1 MEKDKCKIK
10 QQEIKNWP
18 IVVLLVLMY
27 IVVAMS
33 DNFKGIFVPFFK
45 IEFRVNNTQI
55 GYMLTASL
63 FAYAVFQY
71 VGGMLIEKYGYKK
84 IIGTGFILGIL
95 SLLVL
100 INCPNFTILI
110 VGMFL
115 LNSGMAMF
123 NIGVNTLGPVLTVAS
138 TAVLMNFI
146 NFSYGAGNTAIQKIS
161 GNLLAGGIPWRKF
174 YIFMLIAVIV
184 LFVYL
189 LVIKI
194 PYTPK
199 SETVNWSKKDL
210 FSNRMIYLYIG
221 ICGLYLAA
229 EYGIGNWFVNYMN
242 ESFKFTAD
250 KSAFYVALF
259 FGCETIGRLFGGFIV
274 DRLGHFRSIL
284 VYGVIATLMSFVGI
298 IMGEKGLMIFG
309 LAGFAYSIIFPTII
323 TTIGTVFEEAT
334 SYATGLILMCGTL
347 IAMLVSMG
355 IGLLNDAIGARSAFY
370 VIAIAVALTTVCAQI
385 INKNILKEND

>member
-1 MEKDKCKIK
+1 MEVN
-10 QQEIKNWP
+10 QQEKSKVKNWP
-18 IVVLLVLMY
+18 IVLLLVLMY

-45 IEFRVNNTQI
+45 GEFKVDNTEI
-55 GYMLTASL
+55 GYVLTASL

-71 VGGMLIEKYGYKK
+71 IGGILIEKYGYKK
-84 IIGTGFILGIL
+84 IIASGFIIAIVA
-95 SLLVL
+95 LLTL
-100 INCPNFTILI
+100 INCPSFPVLI
-110 VGMFL
+110 IGMFL
-115 LNSGMAMF
+115 LNTGMAMF

-161 GNLLAGGIPWRKF
+161 GNLLASGIPWRKF
-174 YIFMLIAVIV
+174 YIFMIIAVIL
-184 LFVYL
+184 LFIYL

-194 PYTPK
+194 PYKPK
-199 SETVNWSKKDL
+199 AAIVNWSKKDL
-210 FSNRMIYLYIG
+210 FSNKMLYLYIG

-242 ESFKFTAD
+242 ESFGFTAD

-274 DRLGHFRSIL
+274 DKLGHFRSIL
-284 VYGVIATLMSFVGI
+284 IYGVIATLMSFAGI
-298 IMGEKGLMIFG
+298 IMGEKGLLIFG

-323 TTIGTVFEEAT
+323 TTIGRVFKEAT

-347 IAMLVSMG
+347 IAMLASMG
-355 IGLLNDAIGARSAFY
+355 IGLLNDIIGAQQAFY
-370 VIAIAVALTTVCAQI
+370 VIAIVVALTTACAQI
-385 INKNILKEND
+385 INKRISKEND

>member
-1 MEKDKCKIK
+1 MEVK
-10 QQEIKNWP
+10 QQKVKNWP
-18 IVVLLVLMY
+18 IVLLLVLMY

-45 IEFRVNNTQI
+45 GEFKVSNTEI
-55 GYMLTASL
+55 GYVLTASL

-71 VGGMLIEKYGYKK
+71 IGGILIEKYGYKK
-84 IIGTGFILGIL
+84 IIASGFIAGIVA
-95 SLLVL
+95 LLIL
-100 INCPNFTILI
+100 INCPNFAVLI
-110 VGMFL
+110 VGMFV
-115 LNSGMAMF
+115 LNAGMAMF

-161 GNLLAGGIPWRKF
+161 GNLLAGGIPWRSF
-174 YIFMLIAVIV
+174 YIFMLAAISV
-184 LFVYL
+184 LFIYL
-189 LVIKI
+189 LAIKI
-194 PYTPK
+194 PYKPK
-199 SETVNWSKKDL
+199 VETIHWNKKDL
-210 FSNRMIYLYIG
+210 FSNKMLYLYIG

-229 EYGIGNWFVNYMN
+229 EFGIGNWFVNYMN

-274 DRLGHFRSIL
+274 DKIGHFKSIL
-284 VYGVIATLMSFVGI
+284 IYGVIATLMSFLGI
-298 IMGEKGLMIFG
+298 IMGEQGLLIFG

-323 TTIGTVFEEAT
+323 TTIGRVFKEAT

-347 IAMLVSMG
+347 IAMLGSMG
-355 IGLLNDAIGARSAFY
+355 IGLLNDIVGVQKAFY
-370 VIAIAVALTTVCAQI
+370 VIAAAIALTTICAQI

>member
-1 MEKDKCKIK
+1 MEVK
-10 QQEIKNWP
+10 QRKVKNWP
-18 IVVLLVLMY
+18 IVLLLVLMY

-45 IEFRVNNTQI
+45 GEFKVSNTEI
-55 GYMLTASL
+55 GYVLTASL

-71 VGGMLIEKYGYKK
+71 IGGILIEKYGYKK
-84 IIGTGFILGIL
+84 IIAAGFISSIAA
-95 SLLVL
+95 LLIL
-100 INCPNFTILI
+100 INCPSFLVLI

-115 LNSGMAMF
+115 LNAGMAMF

-161 GNLLAGGIPWRKF
+161 GNLLAAGIPWRSF
-174 YIFMLIAVIV
+174 YIFMLVAASA
-184 LFVYL
+184 LFIYL

-194 PYTPK
+194 PYKPK
-199 SETVNWSKKDL
+199 VETIQWNKKDL
-210 FSNRMIYLYIG
+210 FSNKMLYLYIG

-274 DRLGHFRSIL
+274 DKLGHLKSIL
-284 VYGVIATLMSFVGI
+284 IYGVIATLMSFLGI
-298 IMGEKGLMIFG
+298 IMGEQGLLIFG

-323 TTIGTVFEEAT
+323 TTIGRVFKEAT

-347 IAMLVSMG
+347 IAMLASMG
-355 IGLLNDAIGARSAFY
+355 IGLLNDIIGAQKAFY
-370 VIAIAVALTTVCAQI
+370 VIAAAVALTTICAQI

>member
-1 MEKDKCKIK
+1 MEVK
-10 QQEIKNWP
+10 QQKVKNWP
-18 IVVLLVLMY
+18 IVLLLVLMY

-45 IEFRVNNTQI
+45 GEFKVSNTEI
-55 GYMLTASL
+55 GYVLTASL

-71 VGGMLIEKYGYKK
+71 IGGILIEKYGYKK
-84 IIGTGFILGIL
+84 IIASGFIAGIVA
-95 SLLVL
+95 LLIL
-100 INCPNFTILI
+100 INCPNFAVLI
-110 VGMFL
+110 VGMFV
-115 LNSGMAMF
+115 LNAGMAMF

-161 GNLLAGGIPWRKF
+161 GNLLAGGIPWRSF
-174 YIFMLIAVIV
+174 YIFMLAAISV
-184 LFVYL
+184 LFIYL
-189 LVIKI
+189 LAIKI
-194 PYTPK
+194 PYKPK
-199 SETVNWSKKDL
+199 VEKIHWNKKDL
-210 FSNRMIYLYIG
+210 FSNKMLYLYIG

-229 EYGIGNWFVNYMN
+229 EFGIGNWFVNYMN

-274 DRLGHFRSIL
+274 DKIGHFKSIL
-284 VYGVIATLMSFVGI
+284 IYGVIGTLMSFLGI
-298 IMGEKGLMIFG
+298 IMGEQGLLIFG

-323 TTIGTVFEEAT
+323 TTIGRVFKEAT

-347 IAMLVSMG
+347 IAMLGSMG
-355 IGLLNDAIGARSAFY
+355 IGLLNDIVGVQKAFY
-370 VIAIAVALTTVCAQI
+370 VIAAAIALTTICAQI

>member
-1 MEKDKCKIK
+1 MEVNH
-10 QQEIKNWP
+10 QQKVKNWP
-18 IVVLLVLMY
+18 IVLLLVLMY

-45 IEFRVNNTQI
+45 SEFKVSNTQI
-55 GYMLTASL
+55 GYVLTASL

-71 VGGMLIEKYGYKK
+71 IGGILIEKYGYKK
-84 IIGTGFILGIL
+84 IIASGFVSSIAA
-95 SLLVL
+95 LLIL
-100 INCPNFTILI
+100 INCPSFLVLI
-110 VGMFL
+110 IGMFL
-115 LNSGMAMF
+115 LNAGMAMF

-146 NFSYGAGNTAIQKIS
+146 NFSYGAGNTAVQKIS
-161 GNLLAGGIPWRKF
+161 GNLLAAGIPWRSF
-174 YIFMLIAVIV
+174 YIFMLVAATA
-184 LFVYL
+184 LFIYL

-194 PYTPK
+194 PYKPK
-199 SETVNWSKKDL
+199 VETIHWNKKDL
-210 FSNRMIYLYIG
+210 FSNKMLYLYIG

-274 DRLGHFRSIL
+274 DKLGHLKSIL
-284 VYGVIATLMSFVGI
+284 IYGVIATLMSFLGI
-298 IMGEKGLMIFG
+298 IMGEQGLLIFG

-323 TTIGTVFEEAT
+323 TTIGRVFKEAT

-347 IAMLVSMG
+347 IAMLGSMG
-355 IGLLNDAIGARSAFY
+355 IGLLNDIIGAQKAFY
-370 VIAIAVALTTVCAQI
+370 VIAAAVALTTICAQI
-385 INKNILKEND
+385 INKNISKEND

>member
-1 MEKDKCKIK
+1 MEVK
-10 QQEIKNWP
+10 QQKVKNWP
-18 IVVLLVLMY
+18 IVLLLVLMY

-45 IEFRVNNTQI
+45 GEFKVSNTEI
-55 GYMLTASL
+55 GYVLTASL

-71 VGGMLIEKYGYKK
+71 IGGILIEKYGYKK
-84 IIGTGFILGIL
+84 IIASGFISSIVA
-95 SLLVL
+95 LLIL
-100 INCPNFTILI
+100 INCPSFLVLI

-115 LNSGMAMF
+115 LNAGMAMF

-138 TAVLMNFI
+138 TAILMNFI

-161 GNLLAGGIPWRKF
+161 GNLLAAGIPWRSF
-174 YIFMLIAVIV
+174 YIFMLVAASA
-184 LFVYL
+184 LFIYL

-194 PYTPK
+194 PYKPK
-199 SETVNWSKKDL
+199 VETIQWNKKDL
-210 FSNRMIYLYIG
+210 FSNKMLYLYIG

-274 DRLGHFRSIL
+274 DKLGHLKSIL
-284 VYGVIATLMSFVGI
+284 IYGVIATLMSFLGI
-298 IMGEKGLMIFG
+298 IMGEQGLLIFG

-323 TTIGTVFEEAT
+323 TTIGRVFKEAT

-347 IAMLVSMG
+347 IAMLASMG
-355 IGLLNDAIGARSAFY
+355 IGLLNDIIGAQKAFY
-370 VIAIAVALTTVCAQI
+370 VIAAAVALTTICAQI